1 MLKILIPL
9 SMEQVT
15 QRLNNMTE
23 EQILER
29 VEKAFKAY
37 ELSTSK
43 WAKNYWMSVIRA
55 LKRKVPV
62 N

>member
-1 MLKILIPL
+1 
-9 SMEQVT
+9 
-15 QRLNNMTE
+15 MTE